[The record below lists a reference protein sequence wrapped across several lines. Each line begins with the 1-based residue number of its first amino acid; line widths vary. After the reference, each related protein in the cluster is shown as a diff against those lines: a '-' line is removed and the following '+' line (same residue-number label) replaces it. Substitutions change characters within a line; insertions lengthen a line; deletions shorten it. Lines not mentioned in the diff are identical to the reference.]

1 MYKAFIK
8 KMKLQIQQHEYLIG
22 VAVGAG
28 LTAKCVI
35 SGGADFLLI
44 LSSGKFRQ
52 MGRGSL
58 AGLLPFAN
66 SNELVMELGVK
77 EILPLVQPFPVFFGI
92 NASDPTID
100 LPTYLDII
108 KGHGFSGINNFPSV
122 GLFDGKFYEALAAEG
137 LFLQEVEAIRLAHKK
152 HMLTIAF
159 VFNEVQTRLMI
170 EAGADILCVHLGLTE
185 GGILGSKKVL
195 SLKKAKDKVN
205 QIFEI
210 CDRLNPDLIKMVYG
224 GPIKNPVDVQYMYN
238 NTKIDGYI
246 GGSAFERIP
255 SEESLIHVTKSFKKM
270 ENVNEDRLLQNMLD
284 GITKHYDYVS
294 FVKEYIAQNY
304 MYEIHFKELAE
315 IAHVSAGHLSRLFSK
330 DTGSSFSEYL
340 ITFRMNKAIELMTKQ
355 DAACVEAAN
364 FVGYT
369 DYAQFSKIFK
379 KYTGVSPNYYKT

>member
-1 MYKAFIK
+1 
-8 KMKLQIQQHEYLIG
+8 
-22 VAVGAG
+22 
-28 LTAKCVI
+28 
-35 SGGADFLLI
+35 
-44 LSSGKFRQ
+44 
-52 MGRGSL
+52 
-58 AGLLPFAN
+58 
-66 SNELVMELGVK
+66 
-77 EILPLVQPFPVFFGI
+77 
-92 NASDPTID
+92 
-100 LPTYLDII
+100 
-108 KGHGFSGINNFPSV
+108 
-122 GLFDGKFYEALAAEG
+122 
-137 LFLQEVEAIRLAHKK
+137 
-152 HMLTIAF
+152 
-159 VFNEVQTRLMI
+159 MI

-205 QIFEI
+205 KIFML
-210 CDRLNPDLIKMVYG
+210 CDRLNPALIKMIYG

-238 NTKIDGYI
+238 NTNIDGYI

-255 SEESLIHVTKSFKKM
+255 SEESLIRVTKSFKKM
-270 ENVNEDRLLQNMLD
+270 ENVNEDHLLQNMLD